1 MDSVYFLL
9 ALAIILA
16 LFWMVKQRRI
26 AAIRHVLNRKRNS
39 GKDKVMEE
47 LAGSSLERNASST
60 P

>member
-26 AAIRHVLNRKRNS
+26 AAI
-39 GKDKVMEE
+39 
-47 LAGSSLERNASST
+47 ST
-60 P
+60 C